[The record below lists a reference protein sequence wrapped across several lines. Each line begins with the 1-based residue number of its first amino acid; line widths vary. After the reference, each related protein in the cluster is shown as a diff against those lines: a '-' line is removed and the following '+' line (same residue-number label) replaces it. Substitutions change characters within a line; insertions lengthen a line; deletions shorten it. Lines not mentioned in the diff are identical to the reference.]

1 MCAPAV
7 GQSHTLRSLYRWSK
21 LFWASP
27 WFTQWSGPLSRTV
40 ILLPLAQ
47 TGRELN
53 SDVEYSQGFRVA
65 LPLVGMSGIEPPTY
79 PLSGD
84 YSTAELHAKKL

>member
-1 MCAPAV
+1 MRCAASTAGPRLMSIAV
-7 GQSHTLRSLYRWSK
+7 VHTGIRPHGRS
-21 LFWASP
+21 
-27 WFTQWSGPLSRTV
+27 V